1 MASIT
6 KRGDSYRIKVSC
18 GYDIKGKQITKY
30 TTWKPEP
37 NMTAKQIEKEVQ
49 RQAVLFEEKCLT
61 GQVLQGNTRFAEF
74 AEEWLSAKADE
85 LRPRTL
91 DRYKAMIPIITAAL
105 GHMKLSSIQPHHTC
119 KPFIKT
125 SQRKA

>member
-49 RQAVLFEEKCLT
+49 RQAVLFEEKVQNGT
-61 GQVLQGNTRFAEF
+61 V
-74 AEEWLSAKADE
+74 SACGS
-85 LRPRTL
+85 LRL
-91 DRYKAMIPIITAAL
+91 VDFIPQYIEN
-105 GHMKLSSIQPHHTC
+105 
-119 KPFIKT
+119 IKNEIAV
-125 SQRKA
+125 R